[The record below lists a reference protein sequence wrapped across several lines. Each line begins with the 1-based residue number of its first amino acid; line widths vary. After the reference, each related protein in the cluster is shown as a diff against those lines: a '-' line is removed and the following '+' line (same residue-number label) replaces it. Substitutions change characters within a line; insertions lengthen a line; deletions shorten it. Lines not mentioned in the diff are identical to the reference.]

1 MTRMLL
7 TAVGL
12 LTVIS
17 FAPATADARSCC
29 YGYRVKYYRVHPHYK
44 VVRPAP
50 RPARWALGLR
60 LTAMSTDQMIS
71 DEAVVLGGL
80 GGHLRYRGYR
90 WGVELAVDGLGAE
103 FVGGKIQR
111 VSVPIQGSAMLYLIP
126 EGVINLYLVGGMRI
140 VPTFISWN
148 YPTVQDDQHF
158 TEFGLHGG
166 LGADLNLGRYVALN
180 ADLRFFGVLRGDEDP
195 AGSYYAEVDEAIV
208 PSDSTGLQ
216 FTAGISFRF

>member
-1 MTRMLL
+1 MKRFLL
-7 TAVGL
+7 AAVGL
-12 LTVIS
+12 ITAIS
-17 FAPATADARSCC
+17 FAPAIADARSCC

-60 LTAMSTDQMIS
+60 LTAMSTDQMIA

-90 WGVELAVDGLGAE
+90 WGVELAVDGVGAE

-111 VSVPIQGSAMLYLIP
+111 VSVPIQGSALLYLIP
-126 EGVINLYLVGGMRI
+126 EGVFNLYLVGGMRI

-148 YPTVQDDQHF
+148 YPNVQDEQHF

-166 LGADLNLGRYVALN
+166 LGVDLNLGRRVALN
-180 ADLRFFGVLRGDEDP
+180 ADMRFFGVLRGDEDP
-195 AGSYYAEVDEAIV
+195 AGAYYAEVDEGIV

-216 FTAGISFRF
+216 FSAGVSFRF

>member
-1 MTRMLL
+1 MKRF
-7 TAVGL
+7 L
-12 LTVIS
+12 LTVVGLVTAIS
-17 FAPATADARSCC
+17 FAPSTADARSCC
-29 YGYRVKYYRVHPHYK
+29 YGYRVKYYRVHPHYQ
-44 VVRPAP
+44 VMRPAP

-60 LTAMSTDQMIS
+60 LTAMSTDQMIA

-111 VSVPIQGSAMLYLIP
+111 VSVPIQASALLYLIP
-126 EGVINLYLVGGMRI
+126 EGVFNLYLVGGMRI

-148 YPTVQDDQHF
+148 YPTVQDNQQF

-166 LGADLNLGRYVALN
+166 VGADLNLGRHVALN
-180 ADLRFFGVLRGDEDP
+180 ADMRFFGVLRGDEDP
-195 AGSYYAEVDEAIV
+195 AGAYYAEVDDGIV